1 MEFDTAERQ
10 VFDDAMSRFLETAVE
25 RILDL
30 QDAEAFLDWVR
41 GEAAD
46 AYPELFD
53 APAEF
58 VGEGGESPAAAALA
72 LGRALWNATP
82 LPSNGYHPRPLP
94 PVLPTSPCPCGS
106 GRPYGECCGAV
117 HEGLA
122 VPPEVVWPIVLE
134 LLPEKEAERVVAE
147 GLAPIDT
154 VGLLAEQLMA
164 GRAWGRVARLLEPR
178 FMGALEGF
186 GERDELFFEMLM
198 DAYLEL
204 GATRKRS
211 TLIKRLLE
219 NTHPPFR
226 SVVWERQAL
235 ILSDSGDRDG
245 AWEAFH
251 QAQRDNPQSVRI
263 GALEVTLLMS
273 EGNLERLAERSRYWI
288 ARFRRMGLPPEHP
301 TMALFERLT
310 DDPAATLA
318 AMGEAGEAGAVG
330 RLIELL
336 AAADGP
342 PPRYGLE
349 PFDTGEE
356 GLEAYVLMPSAA
368 QRGLEVRWA
377 EVWPLEKPFSVNPH
391 PLDEADAWEPLH
403 AERWLGFL
411 EENPKALSSLSILD
425 DLAIGIAQL
434 EHAYTEPVLETL
446 WAPLLSRA
454 EAVID
459 RALKG
464 ESEAELPW
472 LVEENRPALRLLAH
486 LANLH
491 ELRHDEAAEQALYE
505 RLLALNPN
513 DNHGYRIRVINQR
526 LAAGDDEGALVI
538 AERYPDDH
546 MVDVSFG
553 RALALHRLGRTE
565 AADEALRKAVEQSPL
580 VAEYLLAKR
589 VRKPRIDHFGVTVG
603 GPDEAWL
610 YRDAMRKVWAE
621 SRGALAWLKGMAE
634 R

>member
-1 MEFDTAERQ
+1 MEFDSPERQ
-10 VFDDAMSRFLETAVE
+10 AFDDAMTRFLRTAVQ

-30 QDAEAFLDWVR
+30 EEADAFLAWMR
-41 GEAAD
+41 GEAVGLF
-46 AYPELFD
+46 PEIF
-53 APAEF
+53 PE
-58 VGEGGESPAAAALA
+58 GEEPHHRDAAALTM
-72 LGRALWNATP
+72 GRALWNATP
-82 LPSNGYHPRPLP
+82 LPADGYRPRPLAQP
-94 PVLPTSPCPCGS
+94 FPNAPCTCGS
-106 GRPYGECCGAV
+106 GMAYRECCQEV
-117 HEGLA
+117 DEQLS
-122 VPPEVVWPIVLE
+122 VPPEVVWPLLME
-134 LLPEKEAERVVAE
+134 LLPHQEAERVVAE
-147 GLAPIDT
+147 GLVPLDS
-154 VGLLAEQLMA
+154 VGLLAEKLMHA
-164 GRAWGRVARLLEPR
+164 GAWSRTVGLLEPR
-178 FMGALEGF
+178 FNDGAARF
-186 GERDELFFEMLM
+186 DERDEFLFEMLM
-198 DAYLEL
+198 DAYLEQ

-219 NTHPPFR
+219 TSRPPFR
-226 SVVWERQAL
+226 AVVWEREAL
-235 ILSDSGDRDG
+235 IRSDGGDREG

-251 QAQRDNPQSVRI
+251 QAQRDNPESVRI
-263 GALEVTLLMS
+263 GALEVTLLMA
-273 EGNLERLAERSRYWI
+273 EGDLERLAERSRYWI

-301 TMALFERLT
+301 TLALFERLT

-318 AMGEAGEAGAVG
+318 AMGDVGEAGAVG

-336 AAADGP
+336 ASAADAP
-342 PPRYGLE
+342 LPRYALE
-349 PFDTGEE
+349 PMELGTESG
-356 GLEAYVLMPSAA
+356 GEAYVLMSSAA
-368 QRGLEVRWA
+368 QQKLEDRWR
-377 EVWPLEKPFSVNPH
+377 ERWPMEKPFSVNAQPI
-391 PLDEADAWEPLH
+391 DEYDVWEPEV
-403 AERWLGFL
+403 AEGWLAFL
-411 EENPKALSSLSILD
+411 EENPKALSNLSILD
-425 DLAIGIAQL
+425 DLAMGIAQL

-621 SRGALAWLKGMAE
+621 SKGALAWLKGMASD
-634 R
+634 